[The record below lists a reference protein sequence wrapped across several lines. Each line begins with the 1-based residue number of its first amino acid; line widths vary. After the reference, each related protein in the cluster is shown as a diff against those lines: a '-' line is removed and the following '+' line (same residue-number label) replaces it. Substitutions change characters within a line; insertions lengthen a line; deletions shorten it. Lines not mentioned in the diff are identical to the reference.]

1 MPEYTVHLEDIMVK
15 FTPLGHQDII
25 KDQNVLINDPLNVL
39 LDGSLEKI
47 VLSAIKGNSH
57 ITQAQLATNLNR
69 SDRQIR
75 RVIKETGVLVTYC
88 SAQPVRKAMDISG
101 FKLGKAENEKGHSF
115 ATVVALDEAFIKTP
129 LDDYELGLLN
139 TKAAIPYRDKDLS
152 ASAGEMFKTREKEV
166 RNSALEG
173 ASAYIR
179 RMKGK
184 P

>member
-75 RVIKETGVLVTYC
+75 RVKSYKRTE
-88 SAQPVRKAMDISG
+88 RKG
-101 FKLGKAENEKGHSF
+101 
-115 ATVVALDEAFIKTP
+115 
-129 LDDYELGLLN
+129 
-139 TKAAIPYRDKDLS
+139 PYRTYWQPQIGTMDCKIGFYLRKRY
-152 ASAGEMFKTREKEV
+152 ETTFV
-166 RNSALEG
+166 
-173 ASAYIR
+173 
-179 RMKGK
+179 
-184 P
+184 